1 MDRLITSGVSDSYL
15 LTDLKKLD
23 RWLCWQTHTQ
33 DDGYEEK
40 RPVNLNQETGE
51 WYRVSYRDSGNWY
64 EYKEARRLYEEHR
77 DEPDGVD
84 GLQVVIKHRDDDFIV
99 VDLDDCVED
108 GQPADWALDYVKEA
122 GTYAEIS
129 PSGAGVHLI
138 FRGSVDRQGWAGSE
152 DEFDGE
158 VYKRYIVTVTGDH
171 IVGTPYRAK
180 QNQEFLDDLFDENDI
195 WWRNQLYETQDDNE
209 TYGAPSV
216 DD

>member
-64 EYKEARRLYEEHR
+64 EYKQARRLYKAHG

-108 GQPADWALDYVKEA
+108 GQPVDWALDYVKEA
-122 GTYAEIS
+122 GTYAEI
-129 PSGAGVHLI
+129 
-138 FRGSVDRQGWAGSE
+138 
-152 DEFDGE
+152 
-158 VYKRYIVTVTGDH
+158 
-171 IVGTPYRAK
+171 
-180 QNQEFLDDLFDENDI
+180 
-195 WWRNQLYETQDDNE
+195 
-209 TYGAPSV
+209 
-216 DD
+216 